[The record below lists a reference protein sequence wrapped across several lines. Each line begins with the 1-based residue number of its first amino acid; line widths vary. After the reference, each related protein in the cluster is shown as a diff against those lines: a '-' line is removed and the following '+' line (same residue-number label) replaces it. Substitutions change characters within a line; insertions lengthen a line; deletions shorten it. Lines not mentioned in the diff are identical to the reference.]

1 MGISKVNFGG
11 DTLIDLTNDSVDAA
25 SLLKGKTAHNAAGEQ
40 IVGEVDDVKGTFYVT
55 VTQGDGNSATAD
67 KTPVEVYAAYAAGY
81 AVYALVKIRYDDY
94 RQYILPLSLAA
105 NDSLDILLGFTAT
118 GLVGPTSQSECISV
132 VCNFN
137 AWSVWRGK
145 LARPEDIPAIPTAL
159 KNPNALTIKI
169 GSTTV
174 TYDGSAAQTVTID
187 DGTEVSY

>member
-1 MGISKVNFGG
+1 MGVSKVNFGG

-67 KTPVEVYAAYAAGY
+67 KTPAEVYAAYAAGY
-81 AVYALVKIRYDDY
+81 AVYALVKLRDY
-94 RQYILPLSLAA
+94 VYPYILSLVFALSNSEDLALAFTTAIGSTSPTSRPQYIS
-105 NDSLDILLGFTAT
+105 
-118 GLVGPTSQSECISV
+118 VISI
-132 VCNFN
+132 FDFWS
-137 AWSVWRGK
+137 AWSGT
-145 LARPEDIPAIPTAL
+145 LARPEDIPAIPTEL

-187 DGTEVSY
+187 DGSEVAY

>member
-40 IVGEVDDVKGTFYVT
+40 IVGEVDDVKGAFYVT
-55 VTQGDGNSATAD
+55 VTQGDGNRATAD
-67 KTPVEVYAAYAAGY
+67 KTPAEVYDAYAAGY
-81 AVYALVKIRYDDY
+81 AVYALVKFRLHKYP
-94 RQYILPLSLAA
+94 YILPLSLAED
-105 NDSLDILLGFTAT
+105 DSIEIVLGFTAT
-118 GLVGPTSQSECISV
+118 GSSGPTERPQYATVLFCG
-132 VCNFN
+132 N
-137 AWSVWRGK
+137 WSALIGT
-145 LARPEDIPAIPTAL
+145 LARPEDMPTIPAAL

>member
-40 IVGEVDDVKGTFYVT
+40 IVGEVDDVKGAFYVT

-81 AVYALVKIRYDDY
+81 AVYALVKFRLHSYP
-94 RQYILPLSLAA
+94 YILPLSLAE
-105 NDSLDILLGFTAT
+105 NDSNDIVLGFTAT
-118 GLVGPTSQSECISV
+118 GSSGPTERPQYASVLFIFGNWSALVGT
-132 VCNFN
+132 
-137 AWSVWRGK
+137 
-145 LARPEDIPAIPTAL
+145 LARPEDMPTIPAAL
-159 KNPNALTIKI
+159 KNPNALTVKI

-174 TYDGSAAQTVTID
+174 TYDGSTAQTVTID
-187 DGTEVSY
+187 DGTEVAY

>member
-1 MGISKVNFGG
+1 MGISKVNFGR

-55 VTQGDGNSATAD
+55 VTQGVGNSATAD

-81 AVYALVKIRYDDY
+81 AVYALVKLRNYDMPF
-94 RQYILPLSLAA
+94 ILPLSLAV
-105 NDSLDILLGFTAT
+105 NDLGDITFGFAAT
-118 GLVGPTSQSECISV
+118 GSIGPTERPQFMSV
-132 VCNFN
+132 TSIFGY
-137 AWSVWRGK
+137 WSVWEGT
-145 LARPEDIPAIPTAL
+145 LASLEDIPAIPTAL

-187 DGTEVSY
+187 DGSEVAY